1 MIKCG
6 TGEMREGAEVT
17 GKRKGNPM
25 NPQCLNSV
33 VFLQGI
39 KYIPL

>member
-17 GKRKGNPM
+17 GKRKGNLM
-25 NPQCLNSV
+25 NPKCLNIV
-33 VFLQGI
+33 VFSQGI
-39 KYIPL
+39 KSIPL